1 MTYAAEVIVDVP
13 TMQTDQPF
21 TYEIPE
27 YLRAVAET
35 GMRVEVPFGNGD
47 RHIQGFIVGLT
58 DTPPGQPLKPILRL
72 LDLSPVVNEELLQ
85 LADYMKKTTFAFKIT
100 CLQTMLPSVMKA
112 EYQKNILLLDDT
124 HPIKAH
130 FPETN
135 SLSWQAAEEAGLL
148 SQLKVLREEAV
159 VELQYVVKNKIK
171 PRKSVW

>member
-72 LDLSPVVNEELLQ
+72 LYLSPVVN
-85 LADYMKKTTFAFKIT
+85 
-100 CLQTMLPSVMKA
+100 
-112 EYQKNILLLDDT
+112 
-124 HPIKAH
+124 
-130 FPETN
+130 
-135 SLSWQAAEEAGLL
+135 
-148 SQLKVLREEAV
+148 
-159 VELQYVVKNKIK
+159 
-171 PRKSVW
+171 